1 MTSGSKGSLTRRGFL
16 RGVAVAGAAI
26 ALPNYIPS
34 CTRSKQSKN
43 GTVAPSERIAI
54 GFIGTGK
61 QGVGMNLQTFLGF
74 GDSQAVALCDVDEP
88 RMINANNIVKKEYGG
103 GFKGCFLTGDWR
115 EIIARDD
122 IDAVVIST
130 PDHWH
135 TPISLAAIRAG
146 KDVECEKST
155 MTIEEGRVLSNT
167 VKRYGTV
174 YQTSTEDRSIGVYHR
189 MAELVR
195 NGRIGKLHTIRVT
208 LPPGPENEGN
218 GEPQPVPKGLDYD
231 MWLGPAPWAPYA
243 RDRCH
248 YNFRWIR
255 DYSGGQLAD
264 WGAHLFDTAQWANDT
279 EHTGPIEI
287 EGTGQYHIEGLYDT
301 AHHYNIEYLYAN
313 GVRMI
318 VDTGPVNLTFQ
329 GSDGWIRCD
338 GWQGPLKASSPKISN
353 SMIEPDE
360 IRLFKGNGPQRNFLD
375 CVKTRK
381 DPYFP
386 AEIGHRCCCLAH
398 LGDIAMDLGRK
409 VRWNPD
415 TEEFINDAQAN
426 RLRSRSMREPWTL

>member
-1 MTSGSKGSLTRRGFL
+1 MTSGSNGSLTRRGFL
-16 RGVAVAGAAI
+16 QGVAVAGAAI

-34 CTRSKQSKN
+34 CTRGKD
-43 GTVAPSERIAI
+43 GTVAPSERIAM

-88 RMINANNIVKKEYGG
+88 RMINANNIVKEEYGG

-122 IDAVVIST
+122 IDAVMIST

-174 YQTSTEDRSIGVYHR
+174 YQTSTEDRSIDVYHR

-218 GEPQPVPKGLDYD
+218 PEPQPVPKGFNYD
-231 MWLGPAPWAPYA
+231 MWLGPAPWAPYTK
-243 RDRCH
+243 DRCH
-248 YNFRWIR
+248 YHFRWIR

-287 EGTGQYHIEGLYDT
+287 EGTGQYHLEGLYDT

-318 VDTGPVNLTFQ
+318 VDTGRVNLTFE
-329 GSDGWIRCD
+329 GSDGWIRCN
-338 GWQGPLKASSPKISN
+338 GWQGPLTASSPKISSSVIGPN
-353 SMIEPDE
+353 E
-360 IRLFKGNGPQRNFLD
+360 IRLFKGNGQQRNFLD

-415 TEEFINDAQAN
+415 TEEFIDDAQAN
-426 RLRSRSMREPWTL
+426 RLRSRSLREPWTL

>member
-1 MTSGSKGSLTRRGFL
+1 MASGSKGSLTRRGFL
-16 RGVAVAGAAI
+16 QGAAVAGAAI

-34 CTRSKQSKN
+34 CTRGKN
-43 GTVAPSERIAI
+43 GTVAPSERIAM

-155 MTIEEGRVLSNT
+155 MTIEEGRVLSNA

-174 YQTSTEDRSIGVYHR
+174 YQTSTEDRSTGVYHR

-208 LPPGPENEGN
+208 LPPGPANEGN
-218 GEPQPVPKGLDYD
+218 GEPQPVPKGFNYD

-243 RDRCH
+243 KDRCH

-287 EGTGQYHIEGLYDT
+287 EGTGQYHLDGLYDT

-318 VDTGPVNLTFQ
+318 VDTGRVNLTFE

-338 GWQGPLKASSPKISN
+338 GWKGPLKASSPKISSSVIGPN
-353 SMIEPDE
+353 E
-360 IRLFKGNGPQRNFLD
+360 IRLFKGNGQQRNFLD

-398 LGDIAMDLGRK
+398 LGNIAMNLGRK
-409 VRWNPD
+409 IRWNPD
-415 TEEFINDAQAN
+415 KEEFIDDAQAN
-426 RLRSRSMREPWTL
+426 RLRSRSMRAPWTL